1 MLRVQ
6 QLAGTDRKDK
16 LIMRISN
23 TIHDSIVDGPGL
35 RYVVFT
41 QGCRH
46 NCKGCH
52 NPGTHDPMG
61 GKELSLQEVISDM
74 RSNPL
79 TDGLTLSG
87 GEPFL
92 QVEACAAL
100 ARAAHENGLNVWC
113 YSGYTF
119 EQLLRQKE
127 MRPLLDQVDVLVEG
141 PFMLEQ
147 KSLTLKWRGSSNQRM
162 LDLKSS
168 LSLGRAVTLESK

>member
-1 MLRVQ
+1 
-6 QLAGTDRKDK
+6 
-16 LIMRISN
+16 MRISD

-41 QGCRH
+41 QGCLH

-52 NPGTHDPMG
+52 NPDTHDPRG
-61 GKELSLQEVISDM
+61 GKEMSTQAVIADM
-74 RSNPL
+74 LSNPL

-92 QVEACAAL
+92 QVRDCAAL
-100 ARAAHENGLNVWC
+100 ARAAHEKDLNVWC

-119 EQLLRQKE
+119 EQLLQKKE
-127 MRPLLDQVDVLVEG
+127 MRTLLDQIDVLVEG
-141 PFMLEQ
+141 PFILQQ
-147 KSLTLKWRGSSNQRM
+147 KSLTLKWRGSSNQRV

-168 LSLGRAVTLESK
+168 LSQGKAVKLDDK